1 MIEEIKESIK
11 VKAVFA
17 DGLLKPEAF
26 MWRKRAYAVKDI
38 FGAHESRQGRSRRF
52 HYAVGCGGEDVY
64 ELALD
69 TEHMEWRLDRV
80 HTPG

>member
-1 MIEEIKESIK
+1 VIEEVKEIIK
-11 VKAVFA
+11 VKAIFA

-26 MWRKRAYAVKDI
+26 MWRRRAYAVKEV

-52 HYAVGCGGEDVY
+52 HYAVGCNGDDVY
-64 ELALD
+64 ELTLD
-69 TEHMEWRLDRV
+69 TDNMEWLLDRV